1 LVLFLMIKLVDLSK
15 KYGDNT
21 LFKKLN
27 YSFYDGIY
35 LIKGKS
41 GSGKSTLLDI
51 IFGIKNRDGGLVLFN
66 DKEANSLFRNN
77 NISYLKSCLILN
89 NNLSYNENLKSFNFV
104 YNSKKAIQL
113 IDKFQLYSKINKPLY
128 LLSGGERKLFNIIYC
143 LCRDVYCY
151 LIDEPFSEI
160 GEENS
165 KIILEELTALSK
177 NHCVIITNHE
187 QESYFFDYNG
197 IIDLDDNS
205 QISSKETIDSFKP
218 NDKFGDNKLSF
229 KQMTSYC
236 FGTLKQ
242 NRFENILFSLFLI
255 ISFLCVFIGAET
267 IPLNNSSSL
276 KLSLENEQY
285 QYVEVSKKDADFSS
299 YQGVDSSFF
308 INGVDATLGIN
319 NNDYG
324 QFYIQSIEQVG
335 DVKIEDGD
343 IYLNNGS
350 KSMFSTDLS
359 SDFKIIESK
368 KLFNDSDSGS
378 KLIIPK
384 LMKYKYDDYKN
395 YDTLYLNRKT
405 LENLFLNKE
414 LFSFK
419 DSKSN
424 NVFGSKFVSYL
435 YIDSTGD
442 FSMPYNINFVENE
455 ANYLAIDG
463 YNESDKVVLS
473 LTNII
478 SDFYKEFTITNNHID
493 SDASNKD
500 IYMSNDVFIK
510 YLFSIGL
517 IRTMVNKTEY
527 SFLNSNDIS
536 IINSPLSSLCFDND
550 IKQTNRIIS
559 IIAFCLGAAILI
571 TVLCFSIYSIIIK
584 NKNEKDDYLSNLY
597 NFSNKR
603 KALIKSLG
611 SIVSS
616 TIALIASLLIS
627 ISFSPIMNS
636 ILFNK
641 RGWQEN
647 NYISLYIFSPNNYE
661 NITSSNFAYFKYS
674 SIGALILVIITLIYV
689 FVLLMI
695 NFKRLNKND

>member
-1 LVLFLMIKLVDLSK
+1 MIKLVDLSK

-255 ISFLCVFIGAET
+255 ISFLCVFIGSET

-324 QFYIQSIEQVG
+324 QFYIQSIEQVK

-395 YDTLYLNRKT
+395 YDTLYLNRKN

-442 FSMPYNINFVENE
+442 FSMPYNINFVENK

-571 TVLCFSIYSIIIK
+571 TILCFSIYSIIIK

>member
-1 LVLFLMIKLVDLSK
+1 MIKLVDLSK

-276 KLSLENEQY
+276 KLSLDNEQY

-435 YIDSTGD
+435 YIDSTSD

>member
-1 LVLFLMIKLVDLSK
+1 MIKLVDLSK

-267 IPLNNSSSL
+267 IPLNNSFSL

-571 TVLCFSIYSIIIK
+571 TVLCFLIYSIIIK

>member
-1 LVLFLMIKLVDLSK
+1 MIKLVDLSK

-285 QYVEVSKKDADFSS
+285 QYVEVSKKDADFLS

>member
-1 LVLFLMIKLVDLSK
+1 MIKLVDLSK

>member
-1 LVLFLMIKLVDLSK
+1 MIKLVDLSK

-350 KSMFSTDLS
+350 KSMLSTDLS

-517 IRTMVNKTEY
+517 IRTMVNKNEY

>member
-1 LVLFLMIKLVDLSK
+1 MIKLVDLSK

-350 KSMFSTDLS
+350 KSMLSTDLS

-517 IRTMVNKTEY
+517 IRTMVNKNEY

-695 NFKRLNKND
+695 NFKRLNKNDWNK